1 MSRLASTRV
10 YASTVHCSPASE
22 EPSER
27 WMAGSAMFTIVASS
41 PTISRPVEQI
51 TSTRWRERVEVMSVT
66 VVAYH
71 AMTATV
77 VTTIISMARWQPDA
91 RGRLRQAALELYGE
105 HGFDQTTVA
114 QIAERAGLTER
125 TFYRHFADKREV
137 VFSGEVQRV
146 LVSTLADAPASMT
159 AIEAVT
165 AALDAAGAVLDERRD
180 MTRRRQAV
188 IAANPSLQQGEQIKY
203 AMLAAD
209 MAEALRGRGVEPL
222 SARLAAD
229 AGVAV
234 FRAAFERWIDED
246 EHRDFGRLVRDT
258 LDELAAVIGG

>member
-1 MSRLASTRV
+1 MS
-10 YASTVHCSPASE
+10 
-22 EPSER
+22 
-27 WMAGSAMFTIVASS
+27 
-41 PTISRPVEQI
+41 
-51 TSTRWRERVEVMSVT
+51 
-66 VVAYH
+66 
-71 AMTATV
+71 
-77 VTTIISMARWQPDA
+77 RWQPNA

-125 TFYRHFADKREV
+125 TFYRHFTDKREV
-137 VFSGEVQRV
+137 VFSGEVHRV

-188 IAANPSLQQGEQIKY
+188 IAANPSLQQREQIKY
-203 AMLAAD
+203 ATLAAD
-209 MAEALRGRGVEPL
+209 LAEALRGRGVEPS
-222 SARLAAD
+222 SAHLAAD

-258 LDELAAVIGG
+258 LDELAAVISG